1 MLLLVA
7 MANVMEFGKAQGGS
21 LPSIW
26 GFIVDSSGNDL
37 PQGVEVI
44 ITDLTKNT
52 NMTTLTVYDDNTGR
66 NCYYQADLSN
76 LENCEDGDTIEVY
89 CSYNN
94 EDNSINFVLDAQ
106 MMSIAVNLSLVGMPH
121 VLTQDATDVRGSSA
135 NIHGELVYL
144 NDTTCQVWFEY
155 GETTSYGYTTTKQTF
170 NSPTAF
176 SASIF
181 ALKPDKTYHFRAV
194 AKNSRK
200 KVYGEDNTF
209 HTSSVLP
216 QVTTNDASNI
226 GYDSAKLNGYL
237 TKVGA
242 SSCDVWFVYDTT
254 PHTNWQDYNYSTI
267 HNQKSSPT
275 PFSYTISSLSVN
287 TTYYFRAVAS
297 NDAGTVA
304 GDEKMFM
311 TQIILPTVSTLNA
324 ENITSDSAILKG
336 ELLNLGGAESCQV
349 WFEYGETTSYG
360 YTTAISSLNEL
371 GEFNAYICNLN
382 PGETYHFR
390 AVVKNSKG
398 TSYGSDETF
407 NTLAIKAEVD
417 TASVEY
423 AVILKGNLTNM
434 GGDETCQVWFEY
446 WEENGSINYTSM
458 EVINGEGMFECV
470 LTGLKENTTYYY
482 RAVVN
487 NSQGISYG
495 TNLSFKMLSLPRAPT
510 VETLDANLSYPN
522 ATLYANVT
530 SLGDSTFCYTWF
542 EYWNGE
548 KHSTPVNIIGKGEF
562 NASIEVEDGKT
573 YYYRAIAVG
582 SNGRIAY
589 GDVKNFSVPTKQNHE
604 PVVTLISPENN
615 STVGIDIS
623 LMAQVYDEDNDS
635 INATF
640 YLNGSAIHS
649 VISQNGVISVAL
661 HLSYGKDYTWYVVVS
676 DGKNESISGIYTF
689 STIEQ
694 TKVNFTHS
702 FIFENEIAYFNDTS
716 LGNIMQRL
724 WIFGDGN
731 ISNQKNATHI
741 YKKAG
746 KYIVNLTITDA
757 YGNTFSK
764 EEEIIVWDRGDANM
778 DGNINAL
785 DITKIERI
793 IDGIDEKTIPAD
805 ANGDG
810 YVDSAD
816 LYMVI
821 NKILGLA

>member
-1 MLLLVA
+1 
-7 MANVMEFGKAQGGS
+7 
-21 LPSIW
+21 
-26 GFIVDSSGNDL
+26 
-37 PQGVEVI
+37 
-44 ITDLTKNT
+44 
-52 NMTTLTVYDDNTGR
+52 
-66 NCYYQADLSN
+66 
-76 LENCEDGDTIEVY
+76 
-89 CSYNN
+89 
-94 EDNSINFVLDAQ
+94 
-106 MMSIAVNLSLVGMPH
+106 
-121 VLTQDATDVRGSSA
+121 
-135 NIHGELVYL
+135 
-144 NDTTCQVWFEY
+144 
-155 GETTSYGYTTTKQTF
+155 
-170 NSPTAF
+170 
-176 SASIF
+176 
-181 ALKPDKTYHFRAV
+181 
-194 AKNSRK
+194 
-200 KVYGEDNTF
+200 
-209 HTSSVLP
+209 
-216 QVTTNDASNI
+216 
-226 GYDSAKLNGYL
+226 
-237 TKVGA
+237 
-242 SSCDVWFVYDTT
+242 
-254 PHTNWQDYNYSTI
+254 
-267 HNQKSSPT
+267 
-275 PFSYTISSLSVN
+275 
-287 TTYYFRAVAS
+287 
-297 NDAGTVA
+297 
-304 GDEKMFM
+304 
-311 TQIILPTVSTLNA
+311 
-324 ENITSDSAILKG
+324 
-336 ELLNLGGAESCQV
+336 
-349 WFEYGETTSYG
+349 
-360 YTTAISSLNEL
+360 
-371 GEFNAYICNLN
+371 
-382 PGETYHFR
+382 
-390 AVVKNSKG
+390 
-398 TSYGSDETF
+398 
-407 NTLAIKAEVD
+407 
-417 TASVEY
+417 
-423 AVILKGNLTNM
+423 
-434 GGDETCQVWFEY
+434 
-446 WEENGSINYTSM
+446 
-458 EVINGEGMFECV
+458 
-470 LTGLKENTTYYY
+470 
-482 RAVVN
+482 
-487 NSQGISYG
+487 
-495 TNLSFKMLSLPRAPT
+495 MLSLPRAPT